1 VVQKRTTLSL
11 SALDVWVYTVDR
23 ELWTVNSPGDA
34 AMMLYL
40 IWQCLKCGYALVAK
54 DPPDKCPDCGA
65 PREEFVLIEED

>member
-1 VVQKRTTLSL
+1 L
-11 SALDVWVYTVDR
+11 ALDCQLRTADFAG
-23 ELWTVNSPGDA
+23 EL
-34 AMMLYL
+34 AMLLYL

>member
-1 VVQKRTTLSL
+1 MSG
-11 SALDVWVYTVDR
+11 
-23 ELWTVNSPGDA
+23 EP
-34 AMMLYL
+34 AMLLYL